1 VDAFP
6 WPLAAW
12 LAAFWVAVLGF
23 AARRERAAYPERFL
37 AGLVLGAAFSHLG
50 WAALHPILLR
60 EAPRLFL
67 EPGAGYTVSCLPL
80 GFFAA
85 APWRAPPAER
95 SAWLAAAL
103 GSLPLAIAVARL
115 GCLAAGCC
123 HGLPSVMPWAM
134 RGGPDGAL
142 RHPTPLYEIAGLA
155 ALHFALRILPRASL
169 PAAAL
174 AGLGAVRLAV
184 SPWRAEPRFGP
195 PVVMAAAWVAIGL
208 VWCAT
213 GAREAASAA
222 FAPGRR
228 SKAR

>member
-1 VDAFP
+1 MDAFP
-6 WPLAAW
+6 WQLTAW

-23 AARRERAAYPERFL
+23 VARRERAAYSERFL

-60 EAPRLFL
+60 EAPRLLL
-67 EPGAGYTVSCLPL
+67 EPGTGYTVLCLPIGL
-80 GFFAA
+80 LAA

-95 SAWLAAAL
+95 STWLAAAL

-123 HGLPSVMPWAM
+123 HGLPSDLPWAT
-134 RGGPDGAL
+134 RSGPDGVL

-155 ALHFALRILPRASL
+155 VLHLALRIAQRAWM

-174 AGLGAVRLAV
+174 AGFGAVRLAV
-184 SPWRAEPRFGP
+184 SPWRAEPPLGP
-195 PVVMAAAWVAIGL
+195 PAVLAAAWVAIGL
-208 VWCAT
+208 VWRGAV
-213 GAREAASAA
+213 ARESADSGPA
-222 FAPGRR
+222 TGRR